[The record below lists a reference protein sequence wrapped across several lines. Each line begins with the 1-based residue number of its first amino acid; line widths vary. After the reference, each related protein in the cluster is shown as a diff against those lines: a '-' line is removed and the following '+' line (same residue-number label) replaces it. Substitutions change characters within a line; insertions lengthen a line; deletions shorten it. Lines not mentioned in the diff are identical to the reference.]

1 MEDVR
6 VAVVVMESVVGKTS
20 DNLTRIEAFALDAA
34 AQGAD
39 LVCFPEASI
48 TGYRVD
54 ATIATY
60 AEPIPGP
67 SSNVL
72 VSLSKYTGLTI
83 LSGLIERGEDDDL
96 FISHIVTSPDGL
108 GDVYRK
114 LHLAPNEE
122 NIYSH
127 GDRLPTYRYG
137 ETTFGVE
144 LCYDTHFPELTTVL
158 ALRGV
163 EVLFLP
169 YASPRET
176 PMEKRER
183 WIRYLSARAYDNSI
197 FVVACNQV
205 GRYDTGLTFPGV
217 AIIFDPKGRVMTE
230 SCGEGERMAITDL
243 RSGVLKHV
251 RESKMG
257 FFLSRRRPEV
267 YRSLSDS
274 FN

>member
-6 VAVVVMESVVGKTS
+6 VAVVVMESVVGRTS
-20 DNLTRIEAFALDAA
+20 ENLTRIEAFARNAVV
-34 AQGAD
+34 QGAD

-54 ATIATY
+54 AMIATY

-72 VSLSKYTGLTI
+72 VSLSKSTGLTI

-122 NIYSH
+122 NVYSH

-144 LCYDTHFPELTTVL
+144 LCYDTHFPELTTIL

-197 FVVACNQV
+197 YVVACNQV

-217 AIIFDPKGRVMTE
+217 AIIFDPKGRVVTE
-230 SCGEGERMAITDL
+230 SCGEGERMAIADL

-251 RESKMG
+251 RENEMG
-257 FFLSRRRPEV
+257 FFLNRRRPEL
-267 YRSLSDS
+267 YGTLSDS
-274 FN
+274 IN